1 MKHLC
6 HYICLISYI
15 NILKSYDYLVSSF
28 IHCYLLSVVFNN
40 KIHAPVSFKIV
51 KQEYGLMCTVKLQCT
66 TRLSKY
72 MKTWNGQHV
81 FLYHPFKCSND
92 VIEHMR

>member
-51 KQEYGLMCTVKLQCT
+51 KQEYGLKNVYSKVAVHNTPLQIHENMEWSTC
-66 TRLSKY
+66 LFIS
-72 MKTWNGQHV
+72 
-81 FLYHPFKCSND
+81 PF
-92 VIEHMR
+92 